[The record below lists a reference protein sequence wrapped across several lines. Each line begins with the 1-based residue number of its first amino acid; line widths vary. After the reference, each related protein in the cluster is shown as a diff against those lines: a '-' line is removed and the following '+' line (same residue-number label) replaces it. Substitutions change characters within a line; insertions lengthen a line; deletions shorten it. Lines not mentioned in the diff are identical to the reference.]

1 MTAPHSMVRSTPR
14 PTGRAGGRPAVL
26 ALALALVAVVLS
38 ACTPTQVWSWGF
50 NGSGQ
55 LGDGTTTQRNAPVAA
70 DAGWKQVSAAAWHT
84 LAVRADGTLWAWGDN
99 SNGELGDGTTTNRLS
114 PVQIGTATSWAP
126 VEAGSVSSSD
136 GAFAS

>member
-26 ALALALVAVVLS
+26 ALALALVALVLS

-70 DAGWKQVSAAAWHT
+70 DAGWKQVSAPRCANAPTSSARSRRTSTGWPAAS
-84 LAVRADGTLWAWGDN
+84 AD
-99 SNGELGDGTTTNRLS
+99 
-114 PVQIGTATSWAP
+114 
-126 VEAGSVSSSD
+126 
-136 GAFAS
+136 